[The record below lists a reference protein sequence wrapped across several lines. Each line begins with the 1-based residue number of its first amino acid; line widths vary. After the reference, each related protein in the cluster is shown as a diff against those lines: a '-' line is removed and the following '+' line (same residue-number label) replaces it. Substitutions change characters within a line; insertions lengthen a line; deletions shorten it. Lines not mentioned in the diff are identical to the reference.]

1 MYSEYWILLAR
12 LTWQPSL
19 PTEPSL
25 SPALDH
31 SILIKNS
38 RVKGLK
44 GSSGLELTLNQARS
58 AEHLLKDV
66 WGCCSRLCKAP
77 CFTVWDQGHEGRVI
91 PLSCNQQPI
100 CKTLALDSTTAVAPS
115 QIESSLLFF
124 FFFEGGW
131 SLEAESGYVAQVSL
145 ELVVFLLQPPKCWGN
160 SSVPTCLTSH
170 EMTWNISTFVF
181 ILLLLYL
188 LYAFNILHTLI
199 LPSYFLWSKTD
210 NKQSDVWVIW
220 IFVLVPGLLQY
231 WISSPTSCISF

>member
-1 MYSEYWILLAR
+1 MQNTCSWLY
-12 LTWQPSL
+12 
-19 PTEPSL
+19 
-25 SPALDH
+25 H
-31 SILIKNS
+31 SCGSISN
-38 RVKGLK
+38 RV
-44 GSSGLELTLNQARS
+44 
-58 AEHLLKDV
+58 
-66 WGCCSRLCKAP
+66 
-77 CFTVWDQGHEGRVI
+77 FT
-91 PLSCNQQPI
+91 S
-100 CKTLALDSTTAVAPS
+100 
-115 QIESSLLFF
+115 FF

-220 IFVLVPGLLQY
+220 IFVLIPRLITILDFFSYLMYLLLG
-231 WISSPTSCISF
+231 IHH